1 MIVRCDLAGR
11 REPEETDMRT
21 WGGDGRE
28 ASRSVRLGAVCAG
41 AAVLGLLAACSN
53 TSDAATSSGGGKV
66 IKVVAAENFWGS
78 IATQLGGSHVQV
90 LSVVSDPNA
99 DPHDYESSASDAR
112 AVAEADYVIENGVGY
127 DAWCDKLLSASPN
140 SSRHVYNVGDTVGK
154 KDGDNPHLWYNPDY
168 VVAAENHIEADLK
181 ATDPADA
188 DYFTAQR
195 TATDKAFAPMRARL
209 AEIKKVDAG
218 KTVASTESIFVYLA
232 NYLGL
237 NLISPPEF
245 MEAVAEGNDPPAAS
259 VAAFQQQLSGGT
271 VQTLVYN
278 EQTATA
284 VTSSLKQLATSKNIP
299 VIGVT
304 ETIQPADTPFQDWF
318 NSELL
323 DLQNALNPSLTQ

>member
-1 MIVRCDLAGR
+1 
-11 REPEETDMRT
+11 MRT
-21 WGGDGRE
+21 WDGGGRG
-28 ASRSVRLGAVCAG
+28 APRSVRLAAVGAGVAMLGVLATSCSSSSSSTASSNAGAV
-41 AAVLGLLAACSN
+41 S
-53 TSDAATSSGGGKV
+53 SDKV
-66 IKVVAAENFWGS
+66 IKIVAAENFWGS
-78 IATQLGGSHVQV
+78 IITQLGGSHVQV

-112 AVAEADYVIENGVGY
+112 AIAEADYVVKNGAGY
-127 DAWCDKLLSASPN
+127 DNWCDKLLSASPS
-140 SSRHVYNVGDTVGK
+140 SSRKVFTVADALGK
-154 KDGDNPHLWYNPDY
+154 KEGDNPHFWYSPDY
-168 VVAAENHIEADLK
+168 VTTVEDHVEADLK
-181 ATDPADA
+181 AIDPADA
-188 DYFTAQR
+188 GYFTAQR
-195 TATDKAFAPMRARL
+195 ASTDRAFAPMRARL

-245 MEAVAEGNDPPAAS
+245 MQAVAEGNDPPAAT
-259 VAAFQQQLSGGT
+259 VATFQQQLSSGK

-284 VTSSLKQLATSKNIP
+284 VTTSLKQLATNKNIP

-318 NSELL
+318 NSELINV
-323 DLQNALNPSLTQ
+323 QNALNPSLTQ